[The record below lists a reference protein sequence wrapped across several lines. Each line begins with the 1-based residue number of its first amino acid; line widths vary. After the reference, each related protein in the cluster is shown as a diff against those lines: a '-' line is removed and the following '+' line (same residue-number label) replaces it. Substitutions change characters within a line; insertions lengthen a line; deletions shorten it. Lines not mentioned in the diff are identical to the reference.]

1 MASAHGSQVLS
12 SPLHQVSGAQLCT
25 TPGGGVSIRNETR
38 VGRALGNTIVL
49 RLSNSMAEQA
59 PRKPQLLFEMV
70 LIFSLSGC

>member
-1 MASAHGSQVLS
+1 MLMDPRSSLVPYLRSQVHS
-12 SPLHQVSGAQLCT
+12 SAQLRE
-25 TPGGGVSIRNETR
+25 GGVSIRNETR

-70 LIFSLSGC
+70 LVFSLSGC